1 MNKIYAWLK
10 NPSLLILF
18 AILLLGVIVRF
29 SNTPDR
35 FGFDKDP
42 TRDALITIY
51 GAENLAFPLIGPH
64 SGIGSFTFGPWYYYF
79 LIIFQLLLPFD
90 YAPFYFIPFFSL
102 LFIIL
107 MYFIGLV
114 LRDERLGVLL
124 ALIAA
129 ISPAQVGPTA
139 GLSNPNLIS
148 VHAALSIL
156 FFLLYR
162 QKKQPLWFSFVWG
175 IILGIGINHHYQML
189 PLLLLPAVAF
199 VLNLRTSVKDIVLL
213 FIGLVITFLPLL
225 YFNFLSHWHTFW
237 GIIDFIHERGGGIY
251 VPNNW
256 KIYLFSFWPTFW
268 SYILGVP
275 VTIGIFYAVIV
286 LGAHI
291 YFFIKRQL
299 SSDYLWL
306 IGIFLIFFLGLRYYS
321 GAREHYYL
329 FFLHPFLMTFIGSTF
344 WYLFQKRLTSIVA
357 VILIALQVFFIF
369 PEDLQRLN
377 DRVDHLTIKNEAKV
391 LSEKFSSISYS
402 LYNCQDIEINRAQG
416 LAFFL
421 YRQKKLSDNG
431 FKIGLVSP
439 NTTCRLPQNVNKELI
454 PNILDFS
461 QVNLLELNQN
471 GWRLIT
477 PKSVYKTTLEWW
489 KK

>member
-1 MNKIYAWLK
+1 MNKK
-10 NPSLLILF
+10 NAFSQKRSLLFLF
-18 AILLLGVIVRF
+18 AILLLGIIVRF
-29 SNTPDR
+29 YNTPDR

-42 TRDALITIY
+42 TRDVLITIY
-51 GAENLAFPLIGPH
+51 GAENLSFPLIGPH

-79 LIIFQLLLPFD
+79 LIIFQLLFPFD
-90 YAPFYFIPFFSL
+90 YAPFYFIPLFSL
-102 LFIIL
+102 LFIIV

-114 LRDERLGVLL
+114 LRDEKLGVIL

-139 GLSNPNLIS
+139 GLSNPNLVS

-156 FFLLYR
+156 IFLFYLR
-162 QKKQPLWFSFVWG
+162 KQQPLWFSFVWG

-199 VLNLRTSVKDIVLL
+199 ALNFRKALKEIAAL

-225 YFNFLSHWHTFW
+225 IFNFLSQWHTFW
-237 GIIDFIHERGGGIY
+237 GIIAFIRERGGGIY
-251 VPNNW
+251 IPNSW
-256 KIYLFSFWPTFW
+256 KIYLLSFWPTFW
-268 SYILGVP
+268 SYVLGVP
-275 VTIGIFYAVIV
+275 VNIGVLYAILVV
-286 LGAHI
+286 GSHGY
-291 YFFIKRQL
+291 YFFKKKL
-299 SSDYLWL
+299 STDYLLL

-329 FFLHPFLMTFIGSTF
+329 FFLHPFLMIFIGSTF
-344 WYLFQKRLTSIVA
+344 WYLFQNRLTGIIA

-369 PEDLQRLN
+369 PEDLKRLD
-377 DRVDHLTIKNEAKV
+377 DRLDHLTIRNEAKRLINKFPS
-391 LSEKFSSISYS
+391 LSYA

-421 YRQKKLSDNG
+421 YRQKKLSENG
-431 FKIGLVSP
+431 FKIGLVGP
-439 NTTCRLPQNVNKELI
+439 NTSCRLPQNVNKELI

-461 QVNLLELNQN
+461 QVTPSDLSQN

-477 PKSVYKTTLEWW
+477 PKSVYTTTLEWW